1 MKNAQT
7 NVPRLVRIKP
17 GALQRLGLYLARS
30 CLAPVALFHSQ
41 GLLQSILDV
50 ARQSLRDHGVAA
62 ALLHEVKEASVEE
75 AVRLLGAMPS
85 SCISIDRSRWRQ
97 GARRGEIYCL
107 RCWTTLLCGAH
118 FPFQRWFLLATGEFD
133 VEGQAP
139 ILAHQSSR
147 SGCSRSRRL
156 STGTVDALAFWS
168 WRFVC

>member
-1 MKNAQT
+1 M
-7 NVPRLVRIKP
+7 NVPCLVRIKP

-133 VEGQAP
+133 PGGQEEVVTHRTSP
-139 ILAHQSSR
+139 
-147 SGCSRSRRL
+147 SGRSRSRRL
-156 STGTVDALAFWS
+156 SRGAADALAFWN
-168 WRFVC
+168 WRPDV